1 MTDSDSSDCDLLV
14 QALPV
19 PDMES
24 DEPPDIQKAMA
35 SPEEYIRLV
44 RYEAASYPSVLHAP
58 IDAADVC
65 PSPLTTNNNASV
77 SPTFISNAYDELLT
91 TFVDLVQEYRALKSL
106 VTEDGKQPLS
116 SDALENPNLL
126 DQPPTF
132 RWIAHLS
139 RPELFAVLEL
149 VTSKCTKKRWKSSMA
164 VWILSLMM
172 ALEPPLHPD
181 IHHLLRT
188 IARRCRKL
196 KNELGSDKKSS
207 EDDLFFGLCP
217 ILVARNFG
225 QLDLLESP

>member
-1 MTDSDSSDCDLLV
+1 MSDSDSSDCDLLV

-24 DEPPDIQKAMA
+24 DEPPDIQKAMT

-65 PSPLTTNNNASV
+65 PSALATNNNASV
-77 SPTFISNAYDELLT
+77 SPTFVSDAHDDLLA
-91 TFVDLVQEYRALKSL
+91 TFEYRALKSL
-106 VTEDGKQPLS
+106 VTEDCKQPLS
-116 SDALENPNLL
+116 SDSLENPDLL
-126 DQPPTF
+126 DQPPTLQS
-132 RWIAHLS
+132 IAHLS
-139 RPELFAVLEL
+139 RPELFSVLEL
-149 VTSKCTKKRWKSSMA
+149 VASKCTKKRWKSSMA

-196 KNELGSDKKSS
+196 KKELESDKKSS

-225 QLDLLESP
+225 QLDLLESA

>member
-149 VTSKCTKKRWKSSMA
+149 VTSKCTKKRWKSSMTSHA
-164 VWILSLMM
+164 Y
-172 ALEPPLHPD
+172 
-181 IHHLLRT
+181 
-188 IARRCRKL
+188 
-196 KNELGSDKKSS
+196 SS
-207 EDDLFFGLCP
+207 EQSCTIFADMEVCLWYDHLSFSRRRRLATALFSFWFVSSLKP
-217 ILVARNFG
+217 LT
-225 QLDLLESP
+225 